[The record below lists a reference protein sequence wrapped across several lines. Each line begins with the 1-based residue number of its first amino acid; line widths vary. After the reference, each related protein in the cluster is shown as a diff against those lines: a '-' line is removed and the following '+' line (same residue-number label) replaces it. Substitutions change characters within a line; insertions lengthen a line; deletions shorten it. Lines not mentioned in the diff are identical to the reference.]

1 MTLLYLRMRTII
13 LAGFYILSSFQLIA
27 QVPVSREPRHH
38 VVFENDKVRILNVLL
53 PPGDTTQYH
62 VHSTPSLF
70 ISFTKTNTS
79 WQRINEQPVSSIS
92 VAGYIWFE
100 NLNPPH
106 IKIHRVWNMDTST
119 YHVMDVEL
127 LAKDSGFSLKPLAIE
142 HVHLLIDTPWVR
154 TYTIKLAKNEEVTI
168 KEQQSNFILVAIN
181 DAIIKVTGNGI
192 AGESVAKP
200 GQFYWIKAHDTFAV
214 INRRDTPANFAL
226 LEIK

>member
-1 MTLLYLRMRTII
+1 MRNLILLS
-13 LAGFYILSSFQLIA
+13 FYILSFNHVVA
-27 QVPVSREPRHH
+27 QVAVSKEPRHH

-62 VHSTPSLF
+62 VHSLPSVF
-70 ISFTKTNTS
+70 ISLSKTNTS
-79 WQRINEQPVSSIS
+79 WQRINEQPVASIS

-106 IKIHRVWNMDTST
+106 IKIHRVWNNDTSV

-127 LAKDSGFSLKPLAIE
+127 LAKDSGFSLKPLTIE
-142 HVHLLIDTPWVR
+142 HLHLLVDTPWVR
-154 TYTIKLAKNEEVTI
+154 IYTIKLAKNEQVTI

-181 DAIIKVTGNGI
+181 DATINLNENGKESRSVIKC
-192 AGESVAKP
+192 
-200 GQFYWIKAHDTFAV
+200 GQFYWIKANDKFSV
-214 INRRDTPANFAL
+214 ISLSDTPANFAL

>member
-1 MTLLYLRMRTII
+1 MRNLILLS
-13 LAGFYILSSFQLIA
+13 FYILSFNHVVS
-27 QVPVSREPRHH
+27 QVAVSKEPRHH

-62 VHSTPSLF
+62 VHSLPSVF
-70 ISFTKTNTS
+70 ISLSKTNTS
-79 WQRINEQPVSSIS
+79 WQRINEQPVASLS

-106 IKIHRVWNMDTST
+106 VKIHRVWNNDTSV

-127 LAKDSGFSLKPLAIE
+127 LAKDSGFTLKPLNIE
-142 HVHLLIDTPWVR
+142 HLHLLIDTPWVR
-154 TYTIKLAKNEEVTI
+154 TYTIKLAKNEQAII

-181 DAIIKVTGNGI
+181 DATINLNENGKESRSIIKSG
-192 AGESVAKP
+192 K
-200 GQFYWIKAHDTFAV
+200 FYWIKTNDKFSV
-214 INRRDTPANFAL
+214 ISLGDTPANFAL